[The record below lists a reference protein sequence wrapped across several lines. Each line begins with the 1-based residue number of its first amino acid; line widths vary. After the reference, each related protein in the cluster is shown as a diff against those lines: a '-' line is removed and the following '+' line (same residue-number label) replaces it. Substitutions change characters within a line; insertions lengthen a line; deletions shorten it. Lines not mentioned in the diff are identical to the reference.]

1 MAIDSSLARLAWR
14 RSALG
19 ASGWYRAGL
28 SEVEEHAPESARVTE
43 SDRRVPGHGA
53 FERGPEV
60 FVLVDGAPLL
70 AFHGETL
77 AAAML
82 AAGRRVF
89 RYAPRTGRPRGLF
102 CGMGVCYDCL
112 MVVDGRPN
120 VRACM
125 TPVADGMQAV
135 TQRGPAEGAEPV
147 PALE

>member
-1 MAIDSSLARLAWR
+1 MAN
-14 RSALG
+14 
-19 ASGWYRAGL
+19 
-28 SEVEEHAPESARVTE
+28 VE
-43 SDRRVPGHGA
+43 DRRVWDYGA
-53 FERGPEV
+53 IERGPAISV
-60 FVLVDGAPLL
+60 TVDGVPLP
-70 AFHGETL
+70 AYQGETL

-89 RYAPRTGRPRGLF
+89 RYAPRTGSPRGLF

-125 TPVADGMQAV
+125 TPVADGMRAE

-147 PALE
+147 PAP

>member
-1 MAIDSSLARLAWR
+1 MVSCRHVDGIWGIADAATGGVL
-14 RSALG
+14 
-19 ASGWYRAGL
+19 
-28 SEVEEHAPESARVTE
+28 VTGI
-43 SDRRVPGHGA
+43 DRRVAWHGA
-53 FERGPEV
+53 IERGPAV
-60 FVLVDGAPLL
+60 TVIVDGVPIQAYR
-70 AFHGETL
+70 GETL

-89 RYAPRTGRPRGLF
+89 RYAPRTGSPRGLF

-125 TPVADGMQAV
+125 TPVVDGMQAV

-147 PALE
+147 PATE

>member
-1 MAIDSSLARLAWR
+1 MANV
-14 RSALG
+14 G
-19 ASGWYRAGL
+19 
-28 SEVEEHAPESARVTE
+28 
-43 SDRRVPGHGA
+43 DRRVRGHGA
-53 FERGPEV
+53 IERGPAV
-60 FVLVDGAPLL
+60 SVTVDGVPL
-70 AFHGETL
+70 AAYQGETL

-89 RYAPRTGRPRGLF
+89 RYAPRTGSPRGLF

-125 TPVADGMQAV
+125 TPVTDGMRAE

-147 PALE
+147 PAP